1 MEKEYA
7 LVLSKQLENGMDEE
21 KLVAGLVGHLKAEGR
36 MKLLPGIVRELKNL
50 HARTSALLPTIEIAS
65 ESEKAAALSAA
76 KAEGIASPEVRV
88 NPSLIR
94 GWRLRSKDTLVDRS
108 AKQALVDL
116 YQRITH

>member
-1 MEKEYA
+1 M
-7 LVLSKQLENGMDEE
+7 LSKQLENGMDEA

-50 HARTSALLPTIEIAS
+50 DARAHTLRPTIEIAS
-65 ESEKAAALSAA
+65 EGERADALTAA
-76 KAEGIASPEVRV
+76 KSEGIESPEVRI

-94 GWRLRSKDTLVDRS
+94 GWRLRSADTLVDRS